1 MKEKLEVLKEMKD
14 RYGFSKTDTKWLMEG
29 SSIMEY
35 IGIELLIIEFSRDP
49 EKGEWTNVL
58 KKGKI
63 LGMGD
68 FNPIDSTYVCK
79 YRTDDMEEDKW
90 KEVRII
96 PEGFEVIGP
105 DSNKM
110 VRFIPYSLHTKM
122 IETEEFYNKLFYL
135 QVKAK
140 NLDIKELKQISDSK
154 TQDQILEYS
163 HNIGAVIKTEDNN
176 ILWFRIKKLEIRHL
190 HGTIYNIAITAWDNR
205 RYVLNEVDSSN
216 DEYSFVV
223 EHHNIGS
230 IKIIDLAR

>member
-1 MKEKLEVLKEMKD
+1 MKEKLEVLEDLKS
-14 RYGFSKTDTKWLMEG
+14 RYGFSKTDTKWLLEG

-35 IGIELLIIEFSRDP
+35 IDIELLIIEFSRDP
-49 EKGEWTNVL
+49 EKGEWTNIL

-63 LGMGD
+63 LGMED

-79 YRTDDMEEDKW
+79 YRTDDMEEGSW

-110 VRFIPYSLHTKM
+110 VRFVPYSLHTKM
-122 IETEEFYNKLFYL
+122 IETEEFYNKLFHL

-140 NLDIKELKQISDSK
+140 NMEAKELMTISDSK
-154 TQDQILEYS
+154 TQDQVLEYS

-176 ILWFRIKKLEIRHL
+176 ILWFRIRKLNMRHL
-190 HGTIYNIAITAWDNR
+190 HGTIYTIVLTAWDNK
-205 RYVLNEVDSSN
+205 RYVLNEVDCSKE
-216 DEYSFVV
+216 DYKFVV
-223 EHHNIGS
+223 EHHEIGKL
-230 IKIIDLAR
+230 KIIDLVR

>member
-1 MKEKLEVLKEMKD
+1 MKEKLEVLEDLKS
-14 RYGFSKTDTKWLMEG
+14 RYGFSKTDTKWLLEG

-35 IGIELLIIEFSRDP
+35 IDIELLVIEFSRDP
-49 EKGEWTNVL
+49 EKGEWTNIL

-63 LGMGD
+63 LGMED

-79 YRTDDMEEDKW
+79 YRTDDMEEGSW

-110 VRFIPYSLHTKM
+110 VRFVPYSLHTKM
-122 IETEEFYNKLFYL
+122 IETEEFYNKLFHL

-140 NLDIKELKQISDSK
+140 NMEAKELMTISDSK
-154 TQDQILEYS
+154 TQDQVLEYS

-176 ILWFRIKKLEIRHL
+176 ILWFRIRKLNMRHL
-190 HGTIYNIAITAWDNR
+190 HGTIYTIVLTAWDNK
-205 RYVLNEVDSSN
+205 RYVLNEVDCSKE
-216 DEYSFVV
+216 DYKFVV
-223 EHHNIGS
+223 EHHEIGKL
-230 IKIIDLAR
+230 KIIDLVR

>member
-1 MKEKLEVLKEMKD
+1 MKEKLEVLEDLKS

-63 LGMGD
+63 LGMYD
-68 FNPIDSTYVCK
+68 FNPVDSTYVCK
-79 YRTDDMEEDKW
+79 YRTDDMEGDSW

-122 IETEEFYNKLFYL
+122 IETEEFYNKLFHL

-140 NLDIKELKQISDSK
+140 NLDIKELVTISDSK
-154 TQDQILEYS
+154 AQEQILEYS
-163 HNIGAVIKTEDNN
+163 HNIGAIITTEDHNV
-176 ILWFRIKKLEIRHL
+176 LWFRIKKLNVRHL
-190 HGTIYNIAITAWDNR
+190 HGTTYTIVLTAWDNK
-205 RYVLNEVDSSN
+205 RYILNEVDCTAEN
-216 DEYSFVV
+216 YKFVA
-223 EHHNIGS
+223 EHHEIGKL
-230 IKIIDLAR
+230 KIIDLAR

>member
-1 MKEKLEVLKEMKD
+1 MKEKLEVLEDLKS

-49 EKGEWTNVL
+49 GKGEWTNIL

-63 LGMGD
+63 LGMED

-79 YRTDDMEEDKW
+79 YRTDDMDEGSW

-105 DSNKM
+105 DSNRM

-122 IETEEFYNKLFYL
+122 IETEEFYNKLFHL

-140 NLDIKELKQISDSK
+140 NMEAKELMTISESK
-154 TQDQILEYS
+154 AQDQILEYS
-163 HNIGAVIKTEDNN
+163 HNVGAVIKTEDNN
-176 ILWFRIKKLEIRHL
+176 ILWFRIKKLNMKHL
-190 HGTIYNIAITAWDNR
+190 HGTVYTIVLTAWDNK
-205 RYVLNEVDSSN
+205 RYILNEVD
-216 DEYSFVV
+216 
-223 EHHNIGS
+223 GS
-230 IKIIDLAR
+230 KSIILSLPIS